1 MLSEGRLFVATSLSR
16 RRKLSRS
23 LATLGILGLLAL
35 SAAPA
40 VAAPEEKIDICHATG
55 SASNPF
61 VSISVSLNGLN
72 GHADHGSDI
81 IPPNSVLPEGLNFDA
96 TGEGTYKNG
105 CVPVVAPIQ
114 PPGQPEQPVQPA
126 PEKIVIC
133 HATGSAR
140 NPFVSISISLSGLS
154 GHAGHS
160 GDIIP
165 PNRVLPAGLNFDA
178 TGKATYGNGCIPVAA
193 PTHLSGQPEGQVPPA
208 TPETSGLPETSGQV
222 GQLGQPEVP
231 EQSGQVGQAGQLGL
245 GMPGQTGLTPM
256 GESGQAQPGQPSGTA
271 VATNQGL
278 NVQTAAG
285 GVESPDAVTLLLGGF
300 VSSLV
305 IAGLW
310 AARRSVL

>member
-1 MLSEGRLFVATSLSR
+1 M
-16 RRKLSRS
+16 SRS
-23 LATLGILGLLAL
+23 LATLGIMGLLAL

-61 VSISVSLNGLN
+61 VSISISLNGLN
-72 GHADHGSDI
+72 GHADHSGDI

-96 TGEGTYKNG
+96 TGEGIYKNG

-114 PPGQPEQPVQPA
+114 PPGQPQQPVQPA

-140 NPFVSISISLSGLS
+140 NPFVSISISLSGLN

-178 TGKATYGNGCIPVAA
+178 TGKATYGNRCVPVTG
-193 PTHLSGQPEGQVPPA
+193 PTHLSGQPEGPVPPA
-208 TPETSGLPETSGQV
+208 TPETSGLPETSGQPETSGHV

-231 EQSGQVGQAGQLGL
+231 VQAGQVGQAGQLGL
-245 GMPGQTGLTPM
+245 GVPGQAGQLTPM
-256 GESGQAQPGQPSGTA
+256 GEPGQAQPGQPSGTA

-285 GVESPDAVTLLLGGF
+285 EVESPEAAPLLLGGF